1 MSANAGATWEP
12 YLATHPGYVLS
23 EELEARGWSCGDLAS
38 QIGSSEQSVRQV
50 LRGRAKV
57 TKPFADKLETALG
70 VSAAFWLR
78 MQSSYE
84 KTIERL
90 GSDPTMEGDIALLD
104 QLPLKDLHRQGWA
117 QEVATDVE
125 RVIDLRILY
134 GVSRLVDVPTGSI
147 EAAFRVTPGSKVDP
161 WALAAW
167 VQQGEWQSIE
177 RKFLRPDDE
186 GVCARFDP
194 EILQATLPTLRRLTL
209 ARPFWSELRTLTG
222 QAGVHLEF
230 VPHIAKSG
238 ANGVTR
244 WLDDGRPLI
253 QVSILRKRA
262 DIFWFTLCHELGHV
276 LPGDRSK
283 VYIDL
288 ADGSDAA
295 DEHEAAADAFARD
308 TLIPPADLDA
318 FIHTQCFSARSVQQF
333 ATNIGVHPGIVVGR
347 LQDDGLIGL
356 DRLNS
361 LTVSYDES
369 DFAD

>member
-12 YLATHPGYVLS
+12 YLATHPGEVLS

-70 VSAAFWLR
+70 VSADFWLR

-84 KTIERL
+84 ETVERL
-90 GSDPTMEGDIALLD
+90 GSDPTMAEDIAILEE
-104 QLPLKDLHRQGWA
+104 LPLKELIRQGWA
-117 QEVATDVE
+117 RDVATDVE
-125 RVIDLRILY
+125 RIVELRIHY
-134 GVSRLVDVPTGSI
+134 GVSRLVDVPTSSI
-147 EAAFRVTPGSKVDP
+147 EAAFRLTPGSRFDP
-161 WALAAW
+161 WSLAAW

-177 RKFLRPDDE
+177 RKFSPSE
-186 GVCARFDP
+186 EVCARFDP

-238 ANGVTR
+238 ANAVAR

-253 QVSILRKRA
+253 LVSILRRRA
-262 DIFWFTLCHELGHV
+262 DIFWFTLFRELGHV

-333 ATNIGVHPGIVVGR
+333 AADISVHPGIVVGR
-347 LQDDGLIGL
+347 LQHDGLIGR
-356 DRLNS
+356 DRLNG

-369 DFAD
+369 DFED